1 MEWTKAISAAIEYI
15 ESNITEDISA
25 EDVARQVNIS
35 SFYFQKGFGL
45 LCGYTVMEYIRSRRL
60 ALAAEELANGAKV
73 LDTAI
78 KYCYDSPD
86 SFAKAFYRF
95 HGATPSAVQKNSAMI
110 KAFAPLKITLTL
122 KGGYTM
128 DYRIVKKGSFAV
140 LGAAKRFTYEDAKT
154 DIPVFWQ
161 EHYKKGNG
169 KYVCGMFGVNIDE
182 AMGGGNSK
190 DEFEY
195 LIADVY
201 NPSMDIPD
209 GFVTRTIPELTWA
222 VFPIKGALPDALQDV
237 NKKIF
242 SEFLPALG
250 DYEFAAGYCIE
261 MYDEPNKYPKG
272 TSDENYYSEIW
283 IPIKKKNA

>member
-242 SEFLPALG
+242 SEWLPALG

-261 MYDEPNKYPKG
+261 MYDELNKYPKG